1 MFATDHFVLQPSGS
15 PHQPIP
21 PKDRDELTAKDILR
35 FVRSSWRLCLLWI
48 VVSLGVGGA
57 YAVLSPGYYTAYA
70 TILLSSPPASQPGEA
85 EADERVYVESQIQ
98 VIQSDEVVGRVVDH
112 TGLAE
117 DEEFVMDDSL
127 RARISSYVRSQLA
140 SLFGTELPTAEPNI
154 RHEAMVL
161 VRRAFSVHQLGSS
174 RAVEIGVTS
183 SDPQFS
189 AMLANAI
196 AGGYI
201 ESQRERRQAARAEET
216 SDLHKRLAELR
227 EKAFVTESPKK
238 LPSDPES
245 AERARVLFRE
255 QQSAA
260 EVYRSLYNALLQRTH
275 SDFSASSLIPSA
287 RVITA
292 AEPPHQ
298 RSWPPTVLMVALSAM
313 AGGIAGVGH
322 ALIRQAMNHR
332 LMTVEDVHRST
343 GLDRIVGIP
352 RIPRRRWNVVW
363 PCEQSLQPVYSKDAP
378 ELHSS
383 LSKIATRMRGV
394 QGRQVSK
401 IATRMRGVQGRQGGF
416 VIGVA
421 SPLGKSGSST
431 VAVHLARVIAATG
444 QKTLLVDA
452 NWQKPSMDQPML
464 NAEPGRKLA
473 RAFAT
478 IPADQEGLEVL
489 VLRPTGSISD
499 LNASLSISA
508 ALQHLQQEYSC
519 IVVDFHSTD
528 RTADLEAAM
537 GVLSEVLLVL
547 KARLTF
553 ADHLEGILRI
563 IPREKLSAV
572 ILTRI
577 NRAPSFA
584 VRRRTDRG
592 NPRGPIWLVKAFS
605 PNR

>member
-1 MFATDHFVLQPSGS
+1 MFATDHFVVQPSGS

-35 FVRSSWRLCLLWI
+35 FVRRSWRLCLFWM

-57 YAVLSPGYYTAYA
+57 YTVLSPGYYTAYA
-70 TILLSSPPASQPGEA
+70 TILLSSPPAPQPGEA
-85 EADERVYVESQIQ
+85 QADERVYVESQIQ

-117 DEEFVMDDSL
+117 DEEFVTDDSL
-127 RARISSYVRSQLA
+127 RTRISSYVRGQLG
-140 SLFGTELPTAEPNI
+140 SLFGIEMPTAEPNI
-154 RHEAMVL
+154 RYEAMVL
-161 VRRAFSVHQLGSS
+161 VRRAFSVVQMGSS
-174 RAVEIGVTS
+174 TAVEIGVTS

-196 AGGYI
+196 ADGYI
-201 ESQRERRQAARAEET
+201 GNQRERRQAARAEET

-227 EKAFVTESPKK
+227 EKAFVTESLTE

-245 AERARVLFRE
+245 AERAQVLIRE

-260 EVYRSLYNALLQRTH
+260 EVYRSLYSTLLQRTH

-287 RVITA
+287 RVITP
-292 AEPPHQ
+292 AEPPRQ
-298 RSWPPTVLMVALSAM
+298 RSWPPTVLMVALSVM
-313 AGGIAGVGH
+313 AGGVAGVGH

-332 LMTVEDVHRST
+332 LITVEDVHRST
-343 GLDRIVGIP
+343 GLDRIVGIR
-352 RIPRRRWNVVW
+352 RIPRRRWNVVG

-383 LSKIATRMRGV
+383 LSKIASRMRGV
-394 QGRQVSK
+394 QD
-401 IATRMRGVQGRQGGF
+401 RQGGF

-421 SPLGKSGSST
+421 SPLAKSGSST

-489 VLRPTGSISD
+489 VLRPSGSISE

-537 GVLSEVLLVL
+537 GVISEVLLVL
-547 KARLTF
+547 QARRTF
-553 ADHLEGILRI
+553 ADRLEGTLRI
-563 IPREKLSAV
+563 IPAEKLSAV
-572 ILTRI
+572 ILTRM
-577 NRAPSFA
+577 NRA
-584 VRRRTDRG
+584 
-592 NPRGPIWLVKAFS
+592 AFS
-605 PNR
+605 PNREYRP

>member
-1 MFATDHFVLQPSGS
+1 MKVHRRVVPLSAGVGGHTPGRVVRHAASNQLVVNDRTPLPVLEQPSGS

-21 PKDRDELTAKDILR
+21 PKDRDDLTVKDVLR
-35 FVRSSWRLCLLWI
+35 FVRSTWRLCLLWMI
-48 VVSLGVGGA
+48 VSLGVGGA
-57 YAVLSPGYYTAYA
+57 YVVLSPGYYTTYA
-70 TILLSSPPASQPGEA
+70 TMLLSSPPASQPGEA

-117 DEEFVMDDSL
+117 NEEFVMDDSL
-127 RARISSYVRSQLA
+127 RTRISSYVRGQLA
-140 SLFGTELPTAEPNI
+140 SLFGTELTRAEPNI

-161 VRRAFSVHQLGSS
+161 VRRAFSVRQMGSS
-174 RAVEIGVTS
+174 SAVEIGVTS

-196 AGGYI
+196 ADGYI
-201 ESQRERRQAARAEET
+201 GNQRERRQAARAEET

-227 EKAFVTESPKK
+227 EKAFVTESLTE
-238 LPSDPES
+238 LPSDPEA
-245 AERARVLFRE
+245 AERVRVLIRE

-275 SDFSASSLIPSA
+275 SDFSASLIPSA

-292 AEPPHQ
+292 AEPPRQ
-298 RSWPPTVLMVALSAM
+298 RSWPPTVLMAALSVM

-322 ALIRQAMNHR
+322 ALIKQAMNHR
-332 LMTVEDVHRST
+332 LITVEDVHRST
-343 GLDRIVGIP
+343 GLDRIVGIR
-352 RIPRRRWNVVW
+352 RIPRRRWNVVG
-363 PCEQSLQPVYSKDAP
+363 PCEQFLQPVYSKDAP

-383 LSKIATRMRGV
+383 LSKIATRMRGL
-394 QGRQVSK
+394 
-401 IATRMRGVQGRQGGF
+401 QGRQGGF
-416 VIGVA
+416 VVGVA

-478 IPADQEGLEVL
+478 IPADQEELEVL
-489 VLRPTGSISD
+489 VLRPTGAISE

-537 GVLSEVLLVL
+537 DVINEVLLVL
-547 KARLTF
+547 QARRTF

-563 IPREKLSAV
+563 IPAEKLSAL

-577 NRAPSFA
+577 NRA
-584 VRRRTDRG
+584 
-592 NPRGPIWLVKAFS
+592 AFS
-605 PNR
+605 PNREYRP

>member
-1 MFATDHFVLQPSGS
+1 MISTDHFAVQPPRS
-15 PHQPIP
+15 PHQPTP
-21 PKDRDELTAKDILR
+21 SKDRDELTAKDIVR
-35 FVRSSWRLCLLWI
+35 FVRRSWRLCLLWM

-57 YAVLSPGYYTAYA
+57 YLVLSPGYYTAHA
-70 TILLSSPPASQPGEA
+70 TILLSTPPASQLGEA

-127 RARISSYVRSQLA
+127 RGRISSYVRSQLA
-140 SLFGTELPTAEPNI
+140 SLFGTEPPTEEPNI

-161 VRRAFSVHQLGSS
+161 VRRAFSVRQLGFSS
-174 RAVEIGVTS
+174 AVEIGVTS
-183 SDPQFS
+183 FDPQFS

-201 ESQRERRQAARAEET
+201 GNQRERRQAAREQET

-227 EKAFVTESPKK
+227 EKAFVTDSLKE

-292 AEPPHQ
+292 AEPPRQ
-298 RSWPPTVLMVALSAM
+298 RSWPPTTLMVALSVM
-313 AGGIAGVGH
+313 AGGVAGVGH
-322 ALIRQAMNHR
+322 ALIRQAMNHP
-332 LMTVEDVHRST
+332 LITVEDVHRST
-343 GLDRIVGIP
+343 GLDRIIGIP
-352 RIPRRRWNVVW
+352 RIPRRRWNVVG
-363 PCEQSLQPVYSKDAP
+363 PCVQALQLVYAKDAP
-378 ELHSS
+378 ELHRP
-383 LSKIATRMRGV
+383 LSRIATRMRGV
-394 QGRQVSK
+394 QSRK
-401 IATRMRGVQGRQGGF
+401 GGF

-431 VAVHLARVIAATG
+431 VAIHLARVIAATG

-452 NWQKPSMDQPML
+452 NWQKPSMDQPL
-464 NAEPGRKLA
+464 LTAEPLRKLA

-489 VLRPTGSISD
+489 VLRPTGLISD

-508 ALQHLQQEYSC
+508 ALQHLQREYSF

-537 GVLSEVLLVL
+537 GVISEVLLVL
-547 KARLTF
+547 KARRTF

-563 IPREKLSAV
+563 IPPEKLSAV

-577 NRAPSFA
+577 NRAQSFA
-584 VRRRTDRG
+584 VRRRTDQG
-592 NPRGPIWLVKAFS
+592 NRRGPIWLAKAFS

>member
-1 MFATDHFVLQPSGS
+1 MFATDHFVVQPSGS

-21 PKDRDELTAKDILR
+21 PKDRDELTVKDALR
-35 FVRSSWRLCLLWI
+35 FVRSCWRLCLLWM

-57 YAVLSPGYYTAYA
+57 YVVLSPGYYTAYA
-70 TILLSSPPASQPGEA
+70 TMLLSSPPASQPGEA

-117 DEEFVMDDSL
+117 DEEFVMDSL
-127 RARISSYVRSQLA
+127 RTRISSYVRGQLA
-140 SLFGTELPTAEPNI
+140 SLFGTELTRAEPNI

-161 VRRAFSVHQLGSS
+161 VRRAFSVRQMGSS
-174 RAVEIGVTS
+174 SAVEIGVTS

-196 AGGYI
+196 ADGYI
-201 ESQRERRQAARAEET
+201 GNQRERRQAARTEET

-227 EKAFVTESPKK
+227 EKAFVTESLTE

-245 AERARVLFRE
+245 AERARVLIRE

-275 SDFSASSLIPSA
+275 SDFSASLIPGA

-292 AEPPHQ
+292 AEPPRQ
-298 RSWPPTVLMVALSAM
+298 RSWPPTVLMAALSVM

-322 ALIRQAMNHR
+322 ALIKQAMNHR
-332 LMTVEDVHRST
+332 LITVEDVHRST

-352 RIPRRRWNVVW
+352 RIPRRRWNVVG
-363 PCEQSLQPVYSKDAP
+363 PCEQFLQPVYSKDAP

-394 QGRQVSK
+394 QGRQVSR
-401 IATRMRGVQGRQGGF
+401 IATRMRGVQGRQSGF
-416 VIGVA
+416 VVGVA

-431 VAVHLARVIAATG
+431 VAVHLARIIAATG

-478 IPADQEGLEVL
+478 IPADQEELEVL
-489 VLRPTGSISD
+489 VLRPTGSISE

-537 GVLSEVLLVL
+537 GVINEVLLVL
-547 KARLTF
+547 QARRTF

-563 IPREKLSAV
+563 IPAEKLSAL

-577 NRAPSFA
+577 NRA
-584 VRRRTDRG
+584 
-592 NPRGPIWLVKAFS
+592 AFS
-605 PNR
+605 PNREYRP

>member
-1 MFATDHFVLQPSGS
+1 MPRSFSESRKPENRQKNPVLRDMHVRHFDSPDTFPGQPC
-15 PHQPIP
+15 
-21 PKDRDELTAKDILR
+21 KDRDELTAKDILR
-35 FVRSSWRLCLLWI
+35 FVRSSWRLCLLWM

-57 YAVLSPGYYTAYA
+57 YAVLSPRYYSAYA

-98 VIQSDEVVGRVVDH
+98 VIQSDEVIGRVVDD

-127 RARISSYVRSQLA
+127 RTRISSYVRGQLA

-161 VRRAFSVHQLGSS
+161 VRRASSVHQLGSS
-174 RAVEIGVTS
+174 SAVEIGVTS
-183 SDPQFS
+183 SDPLFS

-201 ESQRERRQAARAEET
+201 GNQRERRQEARAEET

-227 EKAFVTESPKK
+227 EKAFVTES
-238 LPSDPES
+238 LTEVPSDPES
-245 AERARVLFRE
+245 AERVRVLIRE

-260 EVYRSLYNALLQRTH
+260 EVYRSLYNALLQRAH
-275 SDFSASSLIPSA
+275 SDFGASLIPSA

-292 AEPPHQ
+292 AEPPRR
-298 RSWPPTVLMVALSAM
+298 RSWPPTVLTVALSIM
-313 AGGIAGVGH
+313 AGGVAGVGH
-322 ALIRQAMNHR
+322 ALIKQAMNHR
-332 LMTVEDVHRST
+332 LIRVEDVHRST

-352 RIPRRRWNVVW
+352 RIPRRRWNVVG

-383 LSKIATRMRGV
+383 LSKIA
-394 QGRQVSK
+394 
-401 IATRMRGVQGRQGGF
+401 ARMRGVQGRQGGF

-431 VAVHLARVIAATG
+431 VAVHLARIIAATG

-464 NAEPGRKLA
+464 NAEPGRRLA

-528 RTADLEAAM
+528 RTADLEVAM
-537 GVLSEVLLVL
+537 GVISEVLLVL
-547 KARLTF
+547 KARRTF

-563 IPREKLSAV
+563 VPAEKLSAV
-572 ILTRI
+572 MLTGI
-577 NRAPSFA
+577 KRAGS
-584 VRRRTDRG
+584 
-592 NPRGPIWLVKAFS
+592 S
-605 PNR
+605 S

>member
-1 MFATDHFVLQPSGS
+1 MRHFDSPDTFPGQPC
-15 PHQPIP
+15 
-21 PKDRDELTAKDILR
+21 KDRDELTAKDILR
-35 FVRSSWRLCLLWI
+35 FVRSSWRLCLLWM

-57 YAVLSPGYYTAYA
+57 YAVLSPRYYSAYA

-98 VIQSDEVVGRVVDH
+98 VIQSDEVIGRVVDD

-127 RARISSYVRSQLA
+127 RTRISSYVRGQLA
-140 SLFGTELPTAEPNI
+140 SLFGTKLPTAEPNI

-161 VRRAFSVHQLGSS
+161 VRRASSVHQLGSS
-174 RAVEIGVTS
+174 SAVEIGVTS
-183 SDPQFS
+183 SDPLFS

-201 ESQRERRQAARAEET
+201 GNQRERRQEARAEET

-227 EKAFVTESPKK
+227 EKAFVTES
-238 LPSDPES
+238 LTEVPSDPES
-245 AERARVLFRE
+245 AERVRVLIRE

-260 EVYRSLYNALLQRTH
+260 EVYRSLYNALLQRAH
-275 SDFSASSLIPSA
+275 SDFGASLIPSA

-292 AEPPHQ
+292 AEPPRR
-298 RSWPPTVLMVALSAM
+298 RSWPPTVLTVALSVM
-313 AGGIAGVGH
+313 AGGVAGVGH
-322 ALIRQAMNHR
+322 ALIKQAMNHR
-332 LMTVEDVHRST
+332 LIRVEDVRRST

-352 RIPRRRWNVVW
+352 RIPRRRWNVVG

-383 LSKIATRMRGV
+383 LSKIA
-394 QGRQVSK
+394 
-401 IATRMRGVQGRQGGF
+401 ARMRGVQGRQGGF

-431 VAVHLARVIAATG
+431 VAVHLARIIAATG

-478 IPADQEGLEVL
+478 IPADQERLEVL
-489 VLRPTGSISD
+489 VLRPTGSIPD

-528 RTADLEAAM
+528 RTADLEVAM
-537 GVLSEVLLVL
+537 GVISEVLLVL
-547 KARLTF
+547 KARRTF

-563 IPREKLSAV
+563 IPAEKLAAV

-577 NRAPSFA
+577 NRAGS
-584 VRRRTDRG
+584 
-592 NPRGPIWLVKAFS
+592 S
-605 PNR
+605 S

>member
-1 MFATDHFVLQPSGS
+1 MSAMDHIVVQPSGS

-35 FVRSSWRLCLLWI
+35 FVRSSWRLCLLWM
-48 VVSLGVGGA
+48 VLSLGVGGA

-98 VIQSDEVVGRVVDH
+98 VIQSDEVVGRVVDD
-112 TGLAE
+112 TGLAN
-117 DEEFVMDDSL
+117 EEFVMDDSL

-140 SLFGTELPTAEPNI
+140 SLFGTELPTVEPNI
-154 RHEAMVL
+154 RHQAMVL
-161 VRRAFSVHQLGSS
+161 VRRAFSVSQLGFSS
-174 RAVEIGVTS
+174 AVEIGVTS
-183 SDPQFS
+183 TDPQFS

-196 AGGYI
+196 ADGYI
-201 ESQRERRQAARAEET
+201 GNQRERRRAARAEET

-227 EKAFVTESPKK
+227 EKAFATESLKE

-245 AERARVLFRE
+245 AETARILFRE

-260 EVYRSLYNALLQRTH
+260 EVYRSLYNALLQRSQ
-275 SDFSASSLIPSA
+275 SDSASSLIPSA

-292 AEPPHQ
+292 AEPPRQ
-298 RSWPPTVLMVALSAM
+298 RSWPPTVLVVALSVM
-313 AGGIAGVGH
+313 AGGVAGVGH
-322 ALIRQAMNHR
+322 ALIRQALNHR
-332 LMTVEDVHRST
+332 LITVEDVHRST

-352 RIPRRRWNVVW
+352 RIPRRRWNVVG

-401 IATRMRGVQGRQGGF
+401 IATRMRGVQGGQGGF

-489 VLRPTGSISD
+489 ALRPTGSISD
-499 LNASLSISA
+499 LNASLAISA

-537 GVLSEVLLVL
+537 GVISEVLLVL
-547 KARLTF
+547 KARRTY

-563 IPREKLSAV
+563 IPAEKLSAV

-577 NRAPSFA
+577 NRA
-584 VRRRTDRG
+584 
-592 NPRGPIWLVKAFS
+592 AFS
-605 PNR
+605 PNREYRP

>member
-1 MFATDHFVLQPSGS
+1 MFATDHFVVQPFGS

-35 FVRSSWRLCLLWI
+35 FVRSSWRLCLLWM

-112 TGLAE
+112 TGLAK

-154 RHEAMVL
+154 RHEAMAL

-201 ESQRERRQAARAEET
+201 GSQRERRQAARAEEA

-227 EKAFVTESPKK
+227 EKAFVTEPLKK

-292 AEPPHQ
+292 AEPPRQ

-313 AGGIAGVGH
+313 AGGVAGVGH

-352 RIPRRRWNVVW
+352 RIPRRRWNVVG
-363 PCEQSLQPVYSKDAP
+363 PCEQSLQPVYSKNAP

-394 QGRQVSK
+394 QGRL
-401 IATRMRGVQGRQGGF
+401 GGF

-499 LNASLSISA
+499 LNASFSISA

-537 GVLSEVLLVL
+537 GVISEVLLVL
-547 KARLTF
+547 KARRTF
-553 ADHLEGILRI
+553 ADHLDGILRI
-563 IPREKLSAV
+563 IPAEKLSAV

-577 NRAPSFA
+577 NRGGFQS
-584 VRRRTDRG
+584 
-592 NPRGPIWLVKAFS
+592 
-605 PNR
+605 

>member
-1 MFATDHFVLQPSGS
+1 MFATDHFLVQPSGS

-21 PKDRDELTAKDILR
+21 PKDRDEVTVKDALR
-35 FVRSSWRLCLLWI
+35 FIRSCWRLCLLWM

-57 YAVLSPGYYTAYA
+57 YVVLSPGYYTAYA
-70 TILLSSPPASQPGEA
+70 TMLLSSPPASQPGEA

-127 RARISSYVRSQLA
+127 RSRISSYVRGQLA
-140 SLFGTELPTAEPNI
+140 SLFGTELMRAEPNI
-154 RHEAMVL
+154 RHEAMVR
-161 VRRAFSVHQLGSS
+161 VRRAFSVRQMGSS
-174 RAVEIGVTS
+174 SAVEIEVTS

-196 AGGYI
+196 ADGYI
-201 ESQRERRQAARAEET
+201 GNQRERRQAARTEET

-227 EKAFVTESPKK
+227 EKAFVTESLTE
-238 LPSDPES
+238 LPSAPES
-245 AERARVLFRE
+245 AERARVLIRE

-275 SDFSASSLIPSA
+275 SDFSASLIPGA

-292 AEPPHQ
+292 AEPPRQ
-298 RSWPPTVLMVALSAM
+298 RSWPPTVLMAALSVM

-322 ALIRQAMNHR
+322 ALIKQAMNYR
-332 LMTVEDVHRST
+332 LITVEDVHRST

-352 RIPRRRWNVVW
+352 RIPRRRWNVVG
-363 PCEQSLQPVYSKDAP
+363 PCEQFLQPVYSKDAP
-378 ELHSS
+378 ELDSS

-401 IATRMRGVQGRQGGF
+401 IATRMRGVQGRQSGF
-416 VIGVA
+416 VVGVA

-478 IPADQEGLEVL
+478 IPADQEELEVL
-489 VLRPTGSISD
+489 VLRPTGSISE

-537 GVLSEVLLVL
+537 GVINEVLLVL
-547 KARLTF
+547 QARRTF
-553 ADHLEGILRI
+553 ADHLERILRI
-563 IPREKLSAV
+563 IPAEKLSAL

-577 NRAPSFA
+577 NRA
-584 VRRRTDRG
+584 
-592 NPRGPIWLVKAFS
+592 AFS
-605 PNR
+605 PDREYRP

>member
-1 MFATDHFVLQPSGS
+1 MRHFDSPDTFPGQPC
-15 PHQPIP
+15 
-21 PKDRDELTAKDILR
+21 KDRDELTAKDILR
-35 FVRSSWRLCLLWI
+35 FVRSSWRLCLLWM

-57 YAVLSPGYYTAYA
+57 YAVLSPRYYSAYA

-98 VIQSDEVVGRVVDH
+98 VIQSDEVIGRVVDD

-127 RARISSYVRSQLA
+127 RTRISSYVRGQLA

-161 VRRAFSVHQLGSS
+161 VRRASSVHQLGSS
-174 RAVEIGVTS
+174 SAVEIGVTS
-183 SDPQFS
+183 SDPLFS

-201 ESQRERRQAARAEET
+201 GNQRERRQEARAEET

-227 EKAFVTESPKK
+227 EKAFVTES
-238 LPSDPES
+238 LTEVPSDPES
-245 AERARVLFRE
+245 AERVRVLIRE

-260 EVYRSLYNALLQRTH
+260 EVYRSLYNALLQRAH
-275 SDFSASSLIPSA
+275 SDFGASLIPSA

-292 AEPPHQ
+292 AEPPRR
-298 RSWPPTVLMVALSAM
+298 RSWPPTVLTVALSIM
-313 AGGIAGVGH
+313 AGGVAGVGH
-322 ALIRQAMNHR
+322 ALIKQAMNHR
-332 LMTVEDVHRST
+332 LIRVEDVHRST

-352 RIPRRRWNVVW
+352 RIPRRRWNVVG

-383 LSKIATRMRGV
+383 LSKIA
-394 QGRQVSK
+394 
-401 IATRMRGVQGRQGGF
+401 ARMRGVQGRQGGF
-416 VIGVA
+416 VIGVV

-431 VAVHLARVIAATG
+431 VAVHLARIIAATG

-452 NWQKPSMDQPML
+452 NWQKPPMDQPML

-508 ALQHLQQEYSC
+508 ALQHLQQEYGC

-528 RTADLEAAM
+528 RTADLEVAM
-537 GVLSEVLLVL
+537 GVISEVLLVL
-547 KARLTF
+547 KARRTF

-563 IPREKLSAV
+563 IPAEKLSAV
-572 ILTRI
+572 MLTGI
-577 NRAPSFA
+577 KRAGS
-584 VRRRTDRG
+584 
-592 NPRGPIWLVKAFS
+592 S
-605 PNR
+605 S

>member
-1 MFATDHFVLQPSGS
+1 MFASDHFVVQPSGS

-35 FVRSSWRLCLLWI
+35 FVRSSWRLCLLWM
-48 VVSLGVGGA
+48 VLSLGVGGA

-70 TILLSSPPASQPGEA
+70 TILLSPPPALEPGEA

-98 VIQSDEVVGRVVDH
+98 VIQSDEVVGRVVDD
-112 TGLAE
+112 TGLAN
-117 DEEFVMDDSL
+117 EEFVMDDSL

-140 SLFGTELPTAEPNI
+140 SLFGTELPTVEPNI
-154 RHEAMVL
+154 RHQAMVL
-161 VRRAFSVHQLGSS
+161 VRRAFSVRQLGFSS
-174 RAVEIGVTS
+174 AVEIGVTS
-183 SDPQFS
+183 TDPQFS

-196 AGGYI
+196 AAGYI
-201 ESQRERRQAARAEET
+201 GNQRERRRAARAEET

-227 EKAFVTESPKK
+227 EKAFVTESLKE

-260 EVYRSLYNALLQRTH
+260 EVYRSLYNALLQRSH

-292 AEPPHQ
+292 AEPPRK
-298 RSWPPTVLMVALSAM
+298 RSWPPTVLVVALSVM
-313 AGGIAGVGH
+313 AGGVAGVGH
-322 ALIRQAMNHR
+322 ALIRQAINRR

-352 RIPRRRWNVVW
+352 RIPRRRWTVVG

-394 QGRQVSK
+394 QGHQVSK

-489 VLRPTGSISD
+489 ALRPTGSISD

-537 GVLSEVLLVL
+537 GVISEVLLVL
-547 KARLTF
+547 KARRTY

-563 IPREKLSAV
+563 IPAEKLSAV

-592 NPRGPIWLVKAFS
+592 NPRGPIWLAKAFS
-605 PNR
+605 ANR